1 MQLYYIRH
9 GQSVNNAGWGDPNYI
24 ESNDPILTDI
34 GQKQANILG
43 DFLKK
48 NQGDQPHNDW
58 DPHNH
63 RGFHITHIYTSLMER
78 AIQTSMPVAR
88 GLPQLPYAVWTNIH
102 ESGGIYGREGALKG
116 KGLPGKPRSF
126 FETNYPEVTLPQ
138 SLDENGW
145 WQGRPVETEEQAHT
159 RTERVWVELLARHG
173 DKEGQPE
180 HRVVFVS
187 HGTFFV
193 HLMGVML
200 DTPFRTAYLDM
211 GYWFLLNNCS
221 ISRISV
227 HKDEITICYINRTN
241 HLPPHLITG

>member
-24 ESNDPILTDI
+24 ESNDPVLTDI
-34 GQKQANILG
+34 GQQQAQMLG
-43 DFLKK
+43 EFLGK
-48 NQGDQPHNDW
+48 NQGDHSHNGW

-63 RGFHITHIYTSLMER
+63 HGFKITHIYTSLMER
-78 AIQTSMPVAR
+78 AVQTSMPIVH
-88 GLPQLPYAVWTNIH
+88 GLPGIPFAAWTHIH
-102 ESGGIYGREGALKG
+102 ESGGIYGREGDIKD
-116 KGLPGKPRSF
+116 KGLPGKPRSY
-126 FETNYPEVTLPQ
+126 FETHYPQLALPEP
-138 SLDENGW
+138 LDERGW
-145 WQGRPVETEEQAHT
+145 WGERPIETEDQAHA
-159 RTERVWVELLARHG
+159 RAERVWIELLARHR
-173 DKEGQPE
+173 DREGQPE
-180 HRVVFVS
+180 HRVAFVS

-200 DTPFRTAYLDM
+200 NTPFRTAYLDM

-227 HKDEITICYINRTN
+227 YKDEITICYINRTS